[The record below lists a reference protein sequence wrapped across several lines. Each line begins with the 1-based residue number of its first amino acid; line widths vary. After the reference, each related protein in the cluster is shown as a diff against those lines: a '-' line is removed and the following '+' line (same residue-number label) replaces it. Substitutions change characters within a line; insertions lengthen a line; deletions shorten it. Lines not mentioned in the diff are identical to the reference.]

1 MISPL
6 ASRIASTLPSSLS
19 ACRCRYTVAS
29 PTCSPLRRSSAW
41 ISWALQK
48 PGRLSSAAA
57 RACACRV
64 PRTRVPRAGR
74 EELTRTFSSGCGI
87 VTVARY
93 NLYTV
98 LPNRPTPRDRPGE
111 RTESPV
117 SWRPDVDV
125 LKPRFHGVSIR
136 PSMMQAVLQTKLGI
150 VIITAKVHVSPR
162 TEEFPAMRSRYKYLA
177 AVVPLG
183 VALLASGCSA
193 ASASGSSG
201 SGTGTIV
208 AVGAENEYAS
218 VLAQVGGKYVQVS
231 AIMSNPATDPHT
243 FEASASV
250 ARLVSEAQL
259 VVQNGA
265 GYDRFMNTIENA
277 APSSS
282 RKVIV
287 VQDVLGLPASTP
299 NPHLWYKP
307 STMPAVANAIAADL
321 ATLQPAH
328 ASYFKANAAAFIGS
342 LAGWNNALAAFK
354 AKYPNTP
361 VATTEPVADYM
372 LQAAGANNLTPFAFQ
387 ADIMNGTDPSAQNVA
402 VERSLFTQHKVKVFL
417 YNQQVTSSLTQS
429 FITLARANGIPVVG
443 VYETMPVPGFNY
455 QSWMLTEVQ
464 DLQKAVVDKISTEHL

>member
-1 MISPL
+1 MRSRFKALAVVVALGMVPL
-6 ASRIASTLPSSLS
+6 ASACSSST
-19 ACRCRYTVAS
+19 
-29 PTCSPLRRSSAW
+29 
-41 ISWALQK
+41 
-48 PGRLSSAAA
+48 AAA
-57 RACACRV
+57 
-64 PRTRVPRAGR
+64 
-74 EELTRTFSSGCGI
+74 SS
-87 VTVARY
+87 
-93 NLYTV
+93 
-98 LPNRPTPRDRPGE
+98 
-111 RTESPV
+111 S
-117 SWRPDVDV
+117 
-125 LKPRFHGVSIR
+125 
-136 PSMMQAVLQTKLGI
+136 
-150 VIITAKVHVSPR
+150 
-162 TEEFPAMRSRYKYLA
+162 
-177 AVVPLG
+177 
-183 VALLASGCSA
+183 
-193 ASASGSSG
+193 SGSSG

-218 VLAQVGGKYVQVS
+218 VLPQVGGKYVQVS

-250 ARLVSEAQL
+250 ARLISAAQL
-259 VVQNGA
+259 VVQNGV

-287 VQDVLGLPASTP
+287 VQNVLGLPDSTP
-299 NPHLWYKP
+299 NPHLWYQP

-328 ASYFKANAAAFIGS
+328 ASYFKANAASFVSS
-342 LAGWNNALAAFK
+342 LTAWDNAMAAFK

-372 LQAAGANNLTPFAFQ
+372 LQAVGADNLTPFTFQ

-402 VERSLFTQHKVKVFL
+402 LERSLFTQHKVKVFL

-429 FITLARANGIPVVG
+429 FITLAHANGIPVVG
-443 VYETMPVPGFNY
+443 VYETMPVPGFDY